1 MKEYVFDTSALL
13 TYIENEEGIE
23 TVESLL
29 MKALNEENKIFIST
43 VTMIEVFYISM
54 QEQGRTVAEER
65 LSLIEMLPL
74 IQESLMPNITK
85 TIGEM
90 KAVKSMSFA
99 DCCIAGLSKSKKA
112 ILVHKDPEFP
122 ISLLMN
128 VLFAKLHRV
137 FVETAA

>member
-74 IQESLMPNITK
+74 IQESLMPSITK

-112 ILVHKDPEFP
+112 ILVHKDPEFEQVEDE
-122 ISLLMN
+122 IRQL
-128 VLFAKLHRV
+128 KLPYKKKV
-137 FVETAA
+137 KK

>member
-29 MKALNEENKIFIST
+29 MKALNKIFIST

-65 LSLIEMLPL
+65 LSLIETLPL

-112 ILVHKDPEFP
+112 ILVHKDPEFEQVEDE
-122 ISLLMN
+122 IRQL
-128 VLFAKLHRV
+128 KLPYKKKV
-137 FVETAA
+137 KK

>member
-65 LSLIEMLPL
+65 LSLIETLPL

-112 ILVHKDPEFP
+112 ILVHKDPEFEQVEDE
-122 ISLLMN
+122 IRQL
-128 VLFAKLHRV
+128 KLPYKKKV
-137 FVETAA
+137 KK

>member
-65 LSLIEMLPL
+65 LSLIETLPL
-74 IQESLMPNITK
+74 TQESLMPNITK

-112 ILVHKDPEFP
+112 ILVHKDPDFP
-122 ISLLMN
+122 ILLLMN

>member
-65 LSLIEMLPL
+65 LSLIETLPL

-112 ILVHKDPEFP
+112 ILVHKDPEFEQ
-122 ISLLMN
+122 
-128 VLFAKLHRV
+128 
-137 FVETAA
+137 VEDEIRQLKFPYKKKVKK

>member
-23 TVESLL
+23 TVENLL
-29 MKALNEENKIFIST
+29 MKALNEENKIFLST
-43 VTMIEVFYISM
+43 VTMIEVFYVSM

-65 LSLIEMLPL
+65 LSLIETLPL
-74 IQESLMPNITK
+74 IQESLTANITK

-112 ILVHKDPEFP
+112 ILVHKDPEFEQVEDE
-122 ISLLMN
+122 IRQL
-128 VLFAKLHRV
+128 KLPYKKKV
-137 FVETAA
+137 KK

>member
-1 MKEYVFDTSALL
+1 MKKYVFDTSALL

-29 MKALNEENKIFIST
+29 MESLNEENKIFVST
-43 VTMIEVFYISM
+43 VTIIEVFYISM

-65 LSLIEMLPL
+65 LSLIETLPL

-85 TIGEM
+85 IIGEM
-90 KAVKSMSFA
+90 KAVRSMSFA

-112 ILVHKDPEFP
+112 ILVHKDPEFEQ
-122 ISLLMN
+122 IEDEIKQL
-128 VLFAKLHRV
+128 KLPYKKKV
-137 FVETAA
+137 KK